1 MSGPFWRALPEGLDI
16 SVRATPRG
24 GRDGV
29 DGVATDAAGAQW
41 LSVRVTAVPDNGKAN
56 DAIVKVL
63 AAAFDVRRRDV
74 GLVSGASARLKR
86 FKIQGDSV
94 RLSAVAA
101 SFLEE

>member
-1 MSGPFWRALPEGLDI
+1 M
-16 SVRATPRG
+16 
-24 GRDGV
+24 